1 MKTSFLLV
9 SLLGAGAALA
19 QPSLTVYNQNFAVV
33 RDTVEV
39 TLIPGVNEL
48 RYAGATAAVEPESVI
63 LRDPSGKI
71 AFQILEQSY
80 RNDPADEALLLK
92 LYEGKEI
99 EFEVDAGEGRKT
111 LVKGKIVRAGN
122 PSPIIELDKRLR
134 FELPGRP
141 WFPALGDNTI
151 LQPTLSWQL
160 NAAANAQGPLEL
172 AYVTGGLSWSADYN
186 LVLPEKGDVFDMVA
200 WVSVQ
205 NQSGKTFQEA
215 NLKLMAGDVAK
226 VDTSRLR
233 KFGRGEMM
241 VMPAAMAP
249 MDDIV
254 TEKTFDDFHL
264 YSVARPVTLL
274 DKETKQ
280 VEFARA
286 TGVKSERF
294 YVYDGS
300 GLSPYGGSLPFYG
313 EGDYGGAE
321 GNKKVAT
328 FVEFKNSKENQLGIA
343 LPKGRVR
350 FYRADGELLQFTGE
364 VNIDHTA
371 KDELLRFQTGF
382 AFDLVGERKR
392 MNFTRN
398 ERRNEA
404 TESFEITVR
413 NRKEEAS
420 EIRVVEHLARWANW
434 EVTEKTQEFTKM
446 NAQTIEF
453 RVPLAAGEEKVV
465 SYTVRYTW

>member
-1 MKTSFLLV
+1 MKTSFLL
-9 SLLGAGAALA
+9 SLLGAGAAMA

-48 RYAGATAAVEPESVI
+48 RYSGATAAVEAESVI
-63 LRDPSGKI
+63 LRDPAGKI
-71 AFQILEQSY
+71 GFQILEQSY

-111 LVKGKIVRAGN
+111 LVKGKVVRAGN

-134 FELPGRP
+134 FDLPGRP

-151 LQPTLSWQL
+151 LQPTLTWQL
-160 NAAANAQGPLEL
+160 NAAANAQGALEL

-205 NQSGKTFQEA
+205 NGSGKTFEQA

-226 VDTSRLR
+226 VEHAMG
-233 KFGRGEMM
+233 GRRFKGEMM
-241 VMPAAMAP
+241 PMAAAAP
-249 MDDIV
+249 MDEQV
-254 TEKTFDDFHL
+254 TEKTFGDFHL
-264 YSVARPVTLL
+264 YSVARPVTLF
-274 DKETKQ
+274 DRETKQ

-300 GLSPYGGSLPFYG
+300 GLSPYGGNLPMYG

-321 GNKKVAT
+321 GNKKVAA
-328 FVEFKNSKENQLGIA
+328 FVQFKNSKENQLGIA

-350 FYRADGELLQFTGE
+350 FYRADGEQLQFTGE

-392 MNFTRN
+392 MAFTRN

-404 TESFEITVR
+404 TEAFEITVR
-413 NRKEEAS
+413 NRKEEAT

-434 EVTEKTQEFTKM
+434 EVTEKTQEFTKL
-446 NAQTIEF
+446 NAQTVEF

-465 SYTVRYTW
+465 GYTVRYTW

>member
-39 TLIPGVNEL
+39 TLIPGVNDL

-63 LRDPSGKI
+63 LRDPTGKI

-99 EFEVDAGEGRKT
+99 EFEVEAGEGRKT

-226 VDTSRLR
+226 VIPNILVPPVN
-233 KFGRGEMM
+233 GRMM
-241 VMPAAMAP
+241 VADAFAAAPA
-249 MDDIV
+249 V

-274 DKETKQ
+274 DRETKQ

-350 FYRADGELLQFTGE
+350 FYRADGEQLQFTGE

-434 EVTEKTQEFTKM
+434 EVTEKTMEFTKM

>member
-63 LRDPSGKI
+63 LRDPTGKI

-151 LQPTLSWQL
+151 LQPTLTWQL

-205 NQSGKTFQEA
+205 NQSGKTFQNA

-226 VDTSRLR
+226 VEKRLPWNR
-233 KFGRGEMM
+233 PGREMM
-241 VMPAAMAP
+241 ALADAPVME
-249 MDDIV
+249 DQV

-300 GLSPYGGSLPFYG
+300 GLSPYGGNVPLYG
-313 EGDYGGAE
+313 EGDYGGVE

-350 FYRADGELLQFTGE
+350 FYRADGEQLQFTGE

-392 MNFTRN
+392 MNFTKHPNRD
-398 ERRNEA
+398 EA

-434 EVTEKTQEFTKM
+434 EVTEKTMEFVKT

-465 SYTVRYTW
+465 GYTVKYTW

>member
-1 MKTSFLLV
+1 MKTSFFLV

-63 LRDPSGKI
+63 LRDPTGKI
-71 AFQILEQSY
+71 GFQILEQSY

-111 LVKGKIVRAGN
+111 LVKGKIVRAGD

-151 LQPTLSWQL
+151 LQPTLTWQL
-160 NAAANAQGPLEL
+160 NVVANAQGPLEL

-205 NQSGKTFQEA
+205 NQSGKTFEEA

-226 VDTSRLR
+226 VESSRLR
-233 KFGRGEMM
+233 KFGRGELMA
-241 VMPAAMAP
+241 VAASAP
-249 MDDIV
+249 MEDQV

-300 GLSPYGGSLPFYG
+300 GLSPFGGSLPLYG
-313 EGDYGGAE
+313 ESDYGGAE

-350 FYRADGELLQFTGE
+350 FYRADGDQLQFTGE

-434 EVTEKTQEFTKM
+434 ELTEKSMEFTKT

-465 SYTVRYTW
+465 GYTVRYTW

>member
-1 MKTSFLLV
+1 MKRLLPFT
-9 SLLGAGAALA
+9 LLAGSAVMA
-19 QPSLTVYNQNFAVV
+19 QPSLTVYNQDFAVV
-33 RDTVEV
+33 RDSVDLH
-39 TLIPGVNEL
+39 LIPGVNEV
-48 RYAGATAAVEPESVI
+48 RFSGVTAAVEPESVT
-63 LRDPSGKI
+63 LRDPSGQMT
-71 AFQILEQSY
+71 FQILEQSY

-111 LVKGKIVRAGN
+111 LVKGKIVRAGD
-122 PSPIIELDKRLR
+122 PSPIIEIDKRLR

-160 NAAANAQGPLEL
+160 NAAAEARGQAEL
-172 AYVTGGLSWSADYN
+172 AYVTRGLNWNADYN
-186 LVLPEKGDVFDMVA
+186 LILPEKGDVFDLIG
-200 WVSVQ
+200 WVSVR

-215 NLKLMAGDVAK
+215 KLMLMAGDVARVEK
-226 VDTSRLR
+226 HARTREL
-233 KFGRGEMM
+233 MA
-241 VMPAAMAP
+241 MPAAAPADMAMEP
-249 MDDIV
+249 QV

-264 YSVARPVTLL
+264 YSVARPVTLR

-286 TGVKSERF
+286 TGVKSARF

-300 GLSPYGGSLPFYG
+300 GFGAYNPFSHYWG

-321 GNKKVAT
+321 GTKKVAS
-328 FVEFKNSKENQLGIA
+328 FVEFKNSKENQLGIP

-350 FYRADGELLQFTGE
+350 FYRADGDQLQFVGE
-364 VNIDHTA
+364 AEMDHTP
-371 KDELLRFQTGF
+371 KDELLRFQTGH

-392 MNFTRN
+392 VEFSKHRS
-398 ERRNEA
+398 RNEA
-404 TESFEITVR
+404 TETFEITVR
-413 NRKEEAS
+413 NRKEEAT
-420 EIRVVEHLARWANW
+420 EIRVVEHLFRWANW
-434 EVTEKTQEFTKM
+434 EITEKTQDYSKL

-453 RVPLAAGEEKVV
+453 RVPLGAGESKLVR
-465 SYTVRYTW
+465 YTVRYTW

>member
-1 MKTSFLLV
+1 MKTLLVV
-9 SLLGAGAALA
+9 SLLSAGAVLA
-19 QPSLTVYNQNFAVV
+19 QPSLTVYNQDFAVV

-48 RYAGATAAVEPESVI
+48 RYSGATAAVEPESVI
-63 LRDPSGKI
+63 LRDPTGKI
-71 AFQILEQSY
+71 GFQILEQSY

-111 LVKGKIVRAGN
+111 LVKGKVVRAGN

-134 FELPGRP
+134 FDLPGRP

-151 LQPTLSWQL
+151 LQPTLTWQL
-160 NAAANAQGPLEL
+160 NAAANAQGELEL

-205 NQSGKTFQEA
+205 NGSGKTFEEA
-215 NLKLMAGDVAK
+215 SLKLMAGDVAK
-226 VDTSRLR
+226 VENLSLR
-233 KFGRGEMM
+233 KSGRGDMM
-241 VMPAAMAP
+241 PFAASAP
-249 MDDIV
+249 MEDMV

-274 DKETKQ
+274 DRETKQ

-286 TGVKSERF
+286 SGVKSQRF

-300 GLSPYGGSLPFYG
+300 GLSPYGGNLPMYG
-313 EGDYGGAE
+313 ESDYGGVE

-350 FYRADGELLQFTGE
+350 FYRADGQQLQFTGE
-364 VNIDHTA
+364 VNMDHTA

-392 MNFTRN
+392 MSFTRN

-413 NRKEEAS
+413 NRKEEAT

-434 EVTEKTQEFTKM
+434 EMTQKSQEFTKL
-446 NAQTIEF
+446 NAQTVEF

-465 SYTVRYTW
+465 GYTVRYTW

>member
-1 MKTSFLLV
+1 MKTSFLF
-9 SLLGAGAALA
+9 SLLGAGAVLA

-48 RYAGATAAVEPESVI
+48 RYSGATAAVEPESVI
-63 LRDPSGKI
+63 LRDPAGKI
-71 AFQILEQSY
+71 GFQILEQSY

-111 LVKGKIVRAGN
+111 LVKGKVVRAGN

-134 FELPGRP
+134 FDLPGRP

-160 NAAANAQGPLEL
+160 NAAANAQGALEL
-172 AYVTGGLSWSADYN
+172 AYVTGGLSWNADYN
-186 LVLPEKGDVFDMVA
+186 LVLPEKGDVFDLVA
-200 WVSVQ
+200 WISVR
-205 NQSGKTFQEA
+205 NESGKIFEEA

-226 VDTSRLR
+226 VERMGRSRGAVVGALA
-233 KFGRGEMM
+233 F
-241 VMPAAMAP
+241 AAAAP
-249 MDDIV
+249 MDDQV

-286 TGVKSERF
+286 EGVKSARF

-300 GLSPYGGSLPFYG
+300 GFSPFGAALPMYG
-313 EGDYGGAE
+313 EAEYGGAE

-350 FYRADGELLQFTGE
+350 FYRADGEQLQFTGE

-392 MNFTRN
+392 MGFTVN

-404 TESFEITVR
+404 SESFEITVR
-413 NRKEEAS
+413 NRKEEAT

-434 EVTEKTQEFTKM
+434 ELTEKTQEFKKL
-446 NAQTIEF
+446 NAQTVEF

-465 SYTVRYTW
+465 GYTVRYTW

>member
-1 MKTSFLLV
+1 MKTSFFLV
-9 SLLGAGAALA
+9 SLLGAGAALG

-48 RYAGATAAVEPESVI
+48 RYAGATAAVEAESVI
-63 LRDPSGKI
+63 LRDPTGKI
-71 AFQILEQSY
+71 GFQILEQSY

-200 WVSVQ
+200 WISVQ

-226 VDTSRLR
+226 VAPPMG
-233 KFGRGEMM
+233 GRRFKGEMM
-241 VMPAAMAP
+241 AMAAPAP
-249 MDDIV
+249 MEDQV

-300 GLSPYGGSLPFYG
+300 GLSPYGGNVPLYG

-350 FYRADGELLQFTGE
+350 FYRADGEQLQFTGE

-434 EVTEKTQEFTKM
+434 EVTEKTQEFVKT

-465 SYTVRYTW
+465 SYTVKYTW

>member
-1 MKTSFLLV
+1 MKTSLFL

-19 QPSLTVYNQNFAVV
+19 QPSLTVYNQDFAVV
-33 RDTVEV
+33 RDSVEV
-39 TLIPGVNEL
+39 SLIPGQNEL
-48 RYAGATAAVEPESVI
+48 RYTGATAAVEPESVI
-63 LRDPSGKI
+63 LRDPTGKI
-71 AFQILEQSY
+71 RFQILEQSY

-151 LQPTLSWQL
+151 LQPTLTWQL
-160 NAAANAQGPLEL
+160 NAAAEAQGALEL
-172 AYVTGGLSWSADYN
+172 AYVTGGLGWNADYN
-186 LVLPEKGDVFDMVA
+186 LVLPEKGDVFDLVA

-205 NQSGKTFQEA
+205 NQSGKTFREA

-226 VDTSRLR
+226 VEKRLPWNR
-233 KFGRGEMM
+233 ARGEMM
-241 VMPAAMAP
+241 TLAAAP
-249 MDDIV
+249 PMEDQV
-254 TEKTFDDFHL
+254 TEKAFDDFHL
-264 YSVARPVTLL
+264 YSVARPVTLR

-300 GLSPYGGSLPFYG
+300 GLSPYGGSLPMYG

-350 FYRADGELLQFTGE
+350 FYRADGEQLQFTGE
-364 VNIDHTA
+364 VEMDHTA
-371 KDELLRFQTGF
+371 KDELLRFQTGY

-404 TESFEITVR
+404 TETFEITVR
-413 NRKEEAS
+413 NRKEEAT
-420 EIRVVEHLARWANW
+420 EIRVVEHVARWANW
-434 EVTEKTQEFTKM
+434 EVTEKTQDFTKL
-446 NAQTIEF
+446 NAQTVEF

-465 SYTVRYTW
+465 GYTVRYTW

>member
-1 MKTSFLLV
+1 MKTSFFLV

-19 QPSLTVYNQNFAVV
+19 QPSLTVYNQDFAVV
-33 RDTVEV
+33 RDTLEV

-48 RYAGATAAVEPESVI
+48 RYSGATAAVEPESVI
-63 LRDPSGKI
+63 LRDPTGKI
-71 AFQILEQSY
+71 GFQILEQSY

-99 EFEVDAGEGRKT
+99 EFEVEAGEGRKT

-200 WVSVQ
+200 WVSVR
-205 NQSGKTFQEA
+205 NGSGKTFEEA

-226 VDTSRLR
+226 VEKGLPWNRS
-233 KFGRGEMM
+233 GRDMM
-241 VMPAAMAP
+241 ALAAAP
-249 MDDIV
+249 PMEDQV

-300 GLSPYGGSLPFYG
+300 GLSPYGGSLPLYG

-350 FYRADGELLQFTGE
+350 FYRADGEQLQFTGE

-371 KDELLRFQTGF
+371 KEELLRFQTGF

-434 EVTEKTQEFTKM
+434 EVTEKSQEFVKT

-465 SYTVRYTW
+465 GYTVRYTW

>member
-1 MKTSFLLV
+1 MKSSFFLV

-63 LRDPSGKI
+63 LRDPTGKI
-71 AFQILEQSY
+71 GFQILEQSY

-99 EFEVDAGEGRKT
+99 EFEVEAGEGRKT
-111 LVKGKIVRAGN
+111 LVKGKIVRAGD

-151 LQPTLSWQL
+151 LQPTLTWQL

-215 NLKLMAGDVAK
+215 KLKLMAGDVAK
-226 VDTSRLR
+226 VDSSRLH
-233 KFGRGEMM
+233 KSGRGEMM
-241 VMPAAMAP
+241 AFPAAPP
-249 MDDIV
+249 MDDQV

-300 GLSPYGGSLPFYG
+300 GLSPIGGNMPLYG

-350 FYRADGELLQFTGE
+350 FYRADGEQLQFTGE

-392 MNFTRN
+392 MNFTKHPNRD
-398 ERRNEA
+398 EA

-434 EVTEKTQEFTKM
+434 EVTEKTQEFVKT

-465 SYTVRYTW
+465 SYTVKYTW

>member
-1 MKTSFLLV
+1 MKTSFLFF
-9 SLLGAGAALA
+9 LLGAGAVLA
-19 QPSLTVYNQNFAVV
+19 QPSLTVYNQDFAVV

-48 RYAGATAAVEPESVI
+48 RYSGATAAVEPESVI
-63 LRDPSGKI
+63 LRDPTGKI
-71 AFQILEQSY
+71 GFQILEQSY

-111 LVKGKIVRAGN
+111 LVKGKVVRAGN

-134 FELPGRP
+134 FDLPGRP

-151 LQPTLSWQL
+151 LQPTLTWQL
-160 NAAANAQGPLEL
+160 NAAANAQGALEL
-172 AYVTGGLSWSADYN
+172 AYVTGGLSWNADYN

-200 WVSVQ
+200 WVSVR
-205 NQSGKTFQEA
+205 NGSGKTFEEA

-226 VDTSRLR
+226 VESPMLR
-233 KFGRGEMM
+233 KSGRGEMM
-241 VMPAAMAP
+241 AFAAAAP
-249 MDDIV
+249 MDDQV

-300 GLSPYGGSLPFYG
+300 GLSPYGGELPMYG
-313 EGDYGGAE
+313 EGEYGGAE

-328 FVEFKNSKENQLGIA
+328 FVQFKNSKENQLGLA

-350 FYRADGELLQFTGE
+350 FYRADGEQLQFTGE

-371 KDELLRFQTGF
+371 KDELLRFQTGY

-392 MNFTRN
+392 MGFTRN

-413 NRKEEAS
+413 NRKEEAT

-434 EVTEKTQEFTKM
+434 EVTEKTQEFTKL
-446 NAQTIEF
+446 NAQTVEF

-465 SYTVRYTW
+465 GYTVRYTW